1 VDVYRGKFVAIAFV
15 NDLGHLCEMLGDLGR
30 ALLNYQ
36 NVFVAQLFQEEL
48 VRFQVIK
55 KGCRLVHCLVLRE
68 GRDGWS
74 RRLGFLR

>member
-1 VDVYRGKFVAIAFV
+1 MNVYRGKFVAVAFV
-15 NDLGHLCEMLGDLGR
+15 DDLGHLCEMLGNLGR

-48 VRFQVIK
+48 VKLQVVK
-55 KGCRLVHCLVLRE
+55 KGCRLVHCLVLRK
-68 GRDGWS
+68 GRDGRS